1 MKNTQHNSDL
11 PSTGRLIVYLLV
23 ISGLC
28 FLSSVA
34 IHAQKRSI
42 SGQVINT
49 LGDQPICAA
58 AITTISPG
66 PDIYVFTDEKG
77 RYEITIPENTSS
89 LIVCSWQLK
98 TRTIPVRGR
107 SHIDIELE
115 PENMVFDE
123 VLLVYYQDS
132 ALFKGFYDQEQIDAI
147 YKQQT
152 RKNFFGFLSSR

>member
-42 SGQVINT
+42 SGQVLST
-49 LGDQPICAA
+49 LGDQPIQAA

-66 PDIYVFTDEKG
+66 PDIYVFTDENGHYK
-77 RYEITIPENTSS
+77 ITLPEKTSS
-89 LIVCSWQLK
+89 LIICSWGLK
-98 TRTIPVRGR
+98 TKTI
-107 SHIDIELE
+107 
-115 PENMVFDE
+115 
-123 VLLVYYQDS
+123 
-132 ALFKGFYDQEQIDAI
+132 
-147 YKQQT
+147 
-152 RKNFFGFLSSR
+152 